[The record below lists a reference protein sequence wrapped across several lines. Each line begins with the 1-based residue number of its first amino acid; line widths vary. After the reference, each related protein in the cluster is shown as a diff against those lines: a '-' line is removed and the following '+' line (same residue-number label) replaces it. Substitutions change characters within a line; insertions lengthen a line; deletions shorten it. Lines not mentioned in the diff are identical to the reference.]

1 MGRRLALVIASYAY
15 QDPGLRRLTSPAHDA
30 ESFAAVL
37 RDPQIAGFEVTA
49 LINEPHH
56 RVGEAIGDL
65 YRDRRRDD
73 LTLLYF
79 TGHGLKDDNGRLF
92 LAMANTRRDSLLFTS
107 LSAEQIDH
115 AMEGCA
121 SRQKVLILDC
131 CYSGAF
137 PSGHLAK
144 GDPDVHSLERF
155 RGRGRTVLTAS
166 DSTQYSFEGNR
177 LHGEAAQSVFT
188 RYLVEG
194 LRNGQADLDGD
205 GDITVDELY
214 SYVHERVV
222 EEMPQQRPKK
232 QDDVEGRIV
241 IAQNINWSLP
251 THLRNALGS
260 PIASDRLGAL
270 EGLTRLHR
278 IGNDVV
284 RTAVRDEIERLVDD
298 DSKLVSTAASVRLR
312 SLTERPSDSPR
323 VPEPQVA
330 GPIPAPSVAADAVTS
345 PDPEPFPSGADPV
358 APPERFPAVADAVT
372 STEHPVDVV
381 EVTASTE
388 HPGADADLMT
398 SPADASLTVD
408 SPGDVV
414 TAGAEV
420 GSASTESAGGKESR
434 SAMVSA
440 GRPGKAMRAV
450 RAVGRHIQV
459 VAGVLAVLAG
469 VLLAVGEAAW
479 HGSLAES
486 AMIDDASFFSHP
498 AGAGAIMAWYTAGM
512 AMLAVVAAALTL
524 LPRTRSLIGPGFLIG
539 AGAASVWGLAFFAG
553 DFKLDPDFGG
563 RLWVEPVGYAILLLA
578 AFCAGLALWRDPA
591 VRFVLAMPR
600 APVRRSVFVLAFFG
614 ASLLLGQ
621 LAEVA
626 AAKRMGEN
634 LQVWV
639 APFFVVAV
647 LALFLPAGA
656 VTSASRRLEL
666 SLLGGWIAGG
676 TAIFATGF
684 ALVRGSELLELNE
697 VVGFGCTLLLLL
709 AAGLWLRVADP
720 TARPSAQDTIAASQ
734 PASPSRSNGR
744 VGFLVVL
751 ALMFAMVF
759 AGSTIAFYDR
769 VPVLLTSVAASPDGR
784 RLYVIGDIIASGG
797 TRMWTVDTATNLT
810 VGQPIVLGNGYQAF
824 YQMAVTP
831 DGRRAYV
838 TRHDTNTVRVVDL
851 ESNTAVGKPIPVGK
865 RPADV
870 AVAPDGK
877 RVYVSNS
884 ESGTVSVI
892 DTATNTTIGQS
903 IPVGQAPKG
912 LVVSPDGHRVY
923 VADSGSNQVSVIDT
937 ATNTNVGKPIPVANR
952 PGGLAISPDGLR
964 LYVSTGG
971 IWNFTGEGVTVIDTA
986 TGKTIGKPFDLSID
1000 AASKRTHVT
1009 GWSGITVSPE
1019 GGWVYVTNGWS
1030 NAVLAIDTLK
1040 HRVSPRPIKV
1050 GAYALGIAANPNGH
1064 YVYAATAVGV
1074 SIIDAPAYES
1084 ELTPIFE

>member
-15 QDPGLRRLTSPAHDA
+15 QDPGLRQLTSPAHDA

-137 PSGHLAK
+137 PSGRLAK

-194 LRNGQADLDGD
+194 LRNGHADLDGD

-241 IAQNINWSLP
+241 IAQNIHWSLP

-284 RTAVRDEIERLVDD
+284 RTAVRGEIERLVDD
-298 DSKLVSTAASVRLR
+298 DSKLVSTAASARLP
-312 SLTERPSDSPR
+312 SLTARPSDSPR
-323 VPEPQVA
+323 VPEPPVA
-330 GPIPAPSVAADAVTS
+330 GPTPAPPVATDTVTA
-345 PDPEPFPSGADPV
+345 PERFPSGTDLV
-358 APPERFPAVADAVT
+358 APPERFPT
-372 STEHPVDVV
+372 
-381 EVTASTE
+381 
-388 HPGADADLMT
+388 
-398 SPADASLTVD
+398 DASPTVD
-408 SPGDVV
+408 SPGDAV
-414 TAGAEV
+414 TAGAAVE
-420 GSASTESAGGKESR
+420 SASTESAGGEESR
-434 SAMVSA
+434 SATISA

-450 RAVGRHIQV
+450 RAAGRHIQV
-459 VAGVLAVLAG
+459 VAGVLAASAG

-479 HGSLAES
+479 HSSLASVAES
-486 AMIDDASFFSHP
+486 VMINGASFFSHP

-524 LPRTRSLIGPGFLIG
+524 LPRTRSVIGPGFLIG
-539 AGAASVWGLAFFAG
+539 TGAASVWGLAFFAG
-553 DFKLDPDFGG
+553 DFKLAPDFGG

-591 VRFVLAMPR
+591 VRVVLALPR
-600 APVRRSVFVLAFFG
+600 DPVRRGVLVLAVLG
-614 ASLLLGQ
+614 TLILLGQ
-621 LAEVA
+621 LTEVA
-626 AAKRMGEN
+626 AAKRVDED
-634 LQVWV
+634 LRVWV
-639 APFFVVAV
+639 APFFVAVV
-647 LALFLPAGA
+647 LALVLPAGA

-666 SLLGGWIAGG
+666 SLLGGWIGGG
-676 TAIFATGF
+676 TAIFAAGF
-684 ALVRGSELLELNE
+684 ALVRDSESLKLDG
-697 VVGFGCTLLLLL
+697 VVGFGCTLPLLL
-709 AAGLWLRVADP
+709 AAGLWLHVADP
-720 TARPSAQDTIAASQ
+720 AARPSAQNAVAASG
-734 PASPSRSNGR
+734 PANPSRSNGR

-751 ALMFAMVF
+751 ALMFMMVV
-759 AGSTIAFYDR
+759 AGSIIAFYNR
-769 VPVLLTSVAASPDGR
+769 VPVLLTSVAAGPDGR
-784 RLYVIGDIIASGG
+784 RLYVIGGIIASGEA
-797 TRMWTVDTATNLT
+797 RMWTVDTATNRA
-810 VGQPIVLGNGYQAF
+810 VGQPIVLGNGYQSF
-824 YQMAVTP
+824 YQVAVTP

-838 TRHDTNTVRVVDL
+838 TRSDTNTVRVVDL
-851 ESNTAVGKPIPVGK
+851 ESNTAVGKPIPVDK

-870 AVAPDGK
+870 AVAPDGR

-892 DTATNTTIGQS
+892 DTATNTTIGQP

-912 LVVSPDGHRVY
+912 VVVSPDGHRVY

-937 ATNTNVGKPIPVANR
+937 DTNTNVGKPIPVANR
-952 PGGLAISPDGLR
+952 PGGLAISPDGRR

-1000 AASKRTHVT
+1000 VASQSVPVI

-1030 NAVLAIDTLK
+1030 NAVLVIDTVK
-1040 HRVSPRPIKV
+1040 HRVSTRPIKV
-1050 GAYALGIAANPNGH
+1050 GAHALGIAASPNGH

-1084 ELTPIFE
+1084 KLVTIFD